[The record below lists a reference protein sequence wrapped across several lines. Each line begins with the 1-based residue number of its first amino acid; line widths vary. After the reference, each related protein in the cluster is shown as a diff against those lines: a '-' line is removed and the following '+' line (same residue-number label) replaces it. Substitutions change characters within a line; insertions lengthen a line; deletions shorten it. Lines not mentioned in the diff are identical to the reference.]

1 MIHNSV
7 LLATFL
13 SKKKTKRIY
22 ALEVILVPKRGKKLT
37 RHVDVLLAR
46 EPDARVKLP
55 HQVLVLARFPDV
67 LDQAGV
73 IEVRTVKPD
82 AKRLSGRDGSR
93 AERLHHLPRAL
104 APVAGGERAH
114 REEQGEEVQG
124 KSQGGSPSPV

>member
-67 LDQAGV
+67 VHSVGQLPLPDLGQLIPPCRGHGAVEGV
-73 IEVRTVKPD
+73 LGGALWKTPHK
-82 AKRLSGRDGSR
+82 KTG
-93 AERLHHLPRAL
+93 ERLM
-104 APVAGGERAH
+104 
-114 REEQGEEVQG
+114 
-124 KSQGGSPSPV
+124 

>member
-1 MIHNSV
+1 M
-7 LLATFL
+7 
-13 SKKKTKRIY
+13 
-22 ALEVILVPKRGKKLT
+22 EVILVPKRGKKLT